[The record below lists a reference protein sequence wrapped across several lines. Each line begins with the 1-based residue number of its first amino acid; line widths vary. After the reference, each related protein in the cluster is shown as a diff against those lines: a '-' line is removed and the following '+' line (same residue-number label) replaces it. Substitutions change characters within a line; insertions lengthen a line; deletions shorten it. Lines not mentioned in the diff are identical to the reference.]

1 MPFPRSFLND
11 DEEVVLDLRP
21 HWVFMTWPTVALAG
35 SLALALYANSKT
47 SWDVVI
53 IPLLGVVMVA
63 LIWFLWRFAR
73 WRTTNLIVTTDRIVV
88 RRGVIH
94 RRGREIPLEHVN
106 DLTVTQGLVERVLGA
121 GDLHI
126 ESAGE
131 RGQEVFND
139 CPRPPRVQNEI
150 YRQMDEAGARD
161 AARREGRREL
171 SPLEQIEKLDDLRRR
186 GVISQAEF
194 DAKKSQLLDRM

>member
-21 HWVFMTWPTVALAG
+21 HWVFMTWPTVALAAG
-35 SLALALYANSKT
+35 LVLALFADSKT
-47 SWDVVI
+47 ASDLVIFPTLAVV
-53 IPLLGVVMVA
+53 VVA
-63 LIWFLWRFAR
+63 LVWFLSRFAR
-73 WRTTNLIVTTDRIVV
+73 WRTTNLIVTSDRMIV
-88 RRGVIH
+88 RKGVISKQ
-94 RRGREIPLEHVN
+94 GREIPLEHIN
-106 DLTVTQGLVERVLGA
+106 DITVTQRLLERVLGA

-131 RGQEVFND
+131 RGQEIFHD
-139 CPRPPRVQNEI
+139 CPKPPRVQNEI
-150 YRQMDEAGARD
+150 YRQMDETGARD
-161 AARREGRREL
+161 AERRSGGREL
-171 SPLEQIEKLDDLRRR
+171 SPLEQIEKLDEMRQR

>member
-1 MPFPRSFLND
+1 MPFPSDFLND
-11 DEEVVLDLRP
+11 GEDVVLDLRP
-21 HWVFMTWPTVALAG
+21 HWVFMSWPTTALAASLVLAILAETKSGSDFVVIPSLLVVLVAL
-35 SLALALYANSKT
+35 
-47 SWDVVI
+47 V
-53 IPLLGVVMVA
+53 
-63 LIWFLWRFAR
+63 WFLWRFAR
-73 WRTTNLIVTTDRIVV
+73 WRTTNLILTTDRLVV
-88 RRGVIH
+88 RRGVVR
-94 RRGREIPLEHVN
+94 RRGREIPLEHIN

-131 RGQEVFND
+131 RGREVFND

-161 AARREGRREL
+161 AQRRSGSREL
-171 SPLEQIEKLDDLRRR
+171 SPLEQIDKLDELRQR

-194 DAKKSQLLDRM
+194 DAKKAQLLDRL

>member
-1 MPFPRSFLND
+1 MPFPDSFLND

-21 HWVFMTWPTVALAG
+21 HWVFMTWPAAALAG
-35 SLALALYANSKT
+35 ALVLALSADSKT
-47 SWDVVI
+47 GSDFVI
-53 IPLLGVVMVA
+53 IPTLAVVVVA
-63 LIWFLWRFAR
+63 LVWFLWRFAR
-73 WRTTNLIVTTDRIVV
+73 WRTTNLIVTSDRLVV
-88 RRGVIH
+88 RKGVISK
-94 RRGREIPLEHVN
+94 RGREIPLEHIN
-106 DLTVTQGLVERVLGA
+106 DITVTQHLLERVLAA

-131 RGQEVFND
+131 RGQEVFHD

-161 AARREGRREL
+161 AERRSGRREL
-171 SPLEQIEKLDDLRRR
+171 SPLEQIEKLDELRQR

-194 DAKKSQLLDRM
+194 DVKKSQLLDRM